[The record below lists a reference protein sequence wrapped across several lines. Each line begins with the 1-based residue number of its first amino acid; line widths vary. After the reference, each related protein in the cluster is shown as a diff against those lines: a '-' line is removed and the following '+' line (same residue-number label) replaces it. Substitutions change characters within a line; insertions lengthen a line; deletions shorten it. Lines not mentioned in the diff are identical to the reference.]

1 MVWWCDG
8 KSDRN
13 IRDRHHISS
22 SIPVPSKSHLCVSTV
37 SETGCPHHNS
47 SPDQGPRKRASSAE
61 AQLKYKPT
69 PSPNNNAAAGVEE
82 PSVNLTPLSPAPK
95 QISPSLDA
103 SMTLLLP
110 TTATMPDNEEEQ
122 RKEGEQGEQTEKNKD
137 ASTESEA
144 EKKKEAKEWLTSS
157 TVSSSS
163 SEVQAVVKATVSTN
177 HTGSMN
183 GSLASGQEPLVLVPE
198 LHCSVEQAE
207 EIMGTEATGLSLG
220 LGEALGLKDE
230 ARLEDYSCIPVDQA
244 VAVECDEQVLGELD
258 VAGFEEFNRRI
269 YALNENMSSFRRP
282 RKNSDKWDR
291 GQKARGSFRKT
302 CTLSEQIQ
310 GREMNYKDKLGFQ
323 QQMNHRG
330 CSGWV
335 NLHLLMTFPQL
346 TFQLEKSN
354 EILGESLLFLIPAT
368 IYS

>member
-1 MVWWCDG
+1 M
-8 KSDRN
+8 
-13 IRDRHHISS
+13 
-22 SIPVPSKSHLCVSTV
+22 PSKSHLCVSTV

-137 ASTESEA
+137 ARTESEA

-282 RKNSDKWDR
+282 RKNSDK
-291 GQKARGSFRKT
+291 
-302 CTLSEQIQ
+302 
-310 GREMNYKDKLGFQ
+310 
-323 QQMNHRG
+323 
-330 CSGWV
+330 
-335 NLHLLMTFPQL
+335 
-346 TFQLEKSN
+346 
-354 EILGESLLFLIPAT
+354 
-368 IYS
+368 